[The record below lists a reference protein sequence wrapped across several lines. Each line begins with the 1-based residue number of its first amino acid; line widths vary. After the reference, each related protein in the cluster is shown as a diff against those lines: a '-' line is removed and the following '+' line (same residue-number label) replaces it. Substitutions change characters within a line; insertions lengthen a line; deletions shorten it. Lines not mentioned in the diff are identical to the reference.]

1 VIICETY
8 RDFRYGLKTISC
20 FYHDI
25 IPYTIPINP
34 SDRSKDMAMP
44 FLLSLCIYALLSRI
58 IFNLSKLWALKWLSS
73 QEQNLKGTYIPT
85 RLVVHKVLQ
94 STHTSQMCH
103 FELKVCVHL
112 PKNTLERSQDQN
124 KFHLTLTQMWTWR
137 VVSNRQMRR
146 STLTWSNYR
155 SDTFPHKP
163 KLDRDSVEVAAESGE
178 VEKWGPQIGSERTA
192 TANPMSVKAITSVSV
207 NPNRPTPR
215 FSPLWSDRAC
225 W

>member
-1 VIICETY
+1 MHCFHES
-8 RDFRYGLKTISC
+8 FTILVS
-20 FYHDI
+20 YE
-25 IPYTIPINP
+25 
-34 SDRSKDMAMP
+34 
-44 FLLSLCIYALLSRI
+44 
-58 IFNLSKLWALKWLSS
+58 LWNGSVNTRTEL
-73 QEQNLKGTYIPT
+73 QGTGTYIPI
-85 RLVVHKVLQ
+85 RLVVCKVLQ
-94 STHTSQMCH
+94 NTHTSQMCH
-103 FELKVCVHL
+103 FELIVCVHL

-137 VVSNRQMRR
+137 VVSNTQMRR

-178 VEKWGPQIGSERTA
+178 VEKWGPQIGFERTA
-192 TANPMSVKAITSVSV
+192 TAKTMGVKAITSVSV